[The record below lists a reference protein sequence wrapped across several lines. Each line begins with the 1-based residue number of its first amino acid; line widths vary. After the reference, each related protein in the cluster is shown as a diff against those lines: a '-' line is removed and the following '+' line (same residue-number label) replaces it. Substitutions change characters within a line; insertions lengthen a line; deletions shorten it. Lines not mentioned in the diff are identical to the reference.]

1 MNSFENL
8 ASTLRLYAV
17 TPCECTEVSVRAVL
31 AGGATFLQ
39 LREKDLGHEEF
50 LAKARAMRALCPA
63 NVPYV
68 INDDIDIALAC
79 DADGAH
85 IGQSDGSVAEA
96 RRKLGPDRILGVS
109 AQTVAEAIAAERDG
123 ADYLG
128 VGAVFPSS
136 TKLDAVDVS
145 ADTLHAIC
153 ASVRIPVVAIGGI
166 GEANLMQLAGSG
178 IAGVAVVSA
187 LFGSADPMAATRRLD
202 AATRALVAVPTA
214 ARRGAII
221 DLDGTVLDSMGVWE
235 DLDRRFVAEH
245 RFANP
250 DEVLH
255 HLTTVVHLSEASVYL
270 HEECGVPESP
280 EEIEALFHR
289 WLSERYYNDIPV
301 FPWTRPA
308 LERLRAEGVCTALAT
323 ATCEELSMAALR
335 RNGVADL
342 IDSFYF
348 NVTKREPETLY
359 AILDKLG
366 TGTRETTV
374 YDDIDSILSMAA
386 RGGFATADSLRGLVE
401 P

>member
-1 MNSFENL
+1 MNSFDPL

-17 TPCECTEVSVRAVL
+17 TPCGCDEASVRAVL
-31 AGGATFLQ
+31 DGGATFLQ
-39 LREKDLGHEEF
+39 LREKELGHEAF

-63 NVPYV
+63 DVPYV
-68 INDDIDIALAC
+68 VNDDLDIALAC
-79 DADGAH
+79 GADGAH

-96 RRKLGPDRILGVS
+96 RRRLGPGRILGVS
-109 AQTVAEAIAAERDG
+109 AQTVAEAVAAERDG

-128 VGAVFPSS
+128 VGAVFPTS
-136 TKLDAVDVS
+136 TKLDAAEVS

-166 GEANLMQLAGSG
+166 GEANLMELAGSG

-187 LFGSADPMAATRRLD
+187 LFGAADPLAATRRLD
-202 AATRALVAVPTA
+202 AATRALVAVPTV

-221 DLDGTVLDSMGVWE
+221 DLDGTVLDSMGVWGE
-235 DLDRRFVAEH
+235 LDRRYVSEH
-245 RFANP
+245 RFARP

-255 HLTTVVHLSEASVYL
+255 HLTTVVHLREAAVYL
-270 HEECGVPESP
+270 HHECGVPETP
-280 EEIEALFHR
+280 DEIEALFHR
-289 WLSERYYNDIPV
+289 WLSERYYNDIPL

-308 LERLRAEGVCTALAT
+308 LERLRAEGVRTALAT

-342 IDSFYF
+342 FDRFHF
-348 NVTKREPETLY
+348 NVTKRSPETLY
-359 AILDKLG
+359 AILDCLG
-366 TGTRETTV
+366 TGTRETVV
-374 YDDIDSILSMAA
+374 YDDIDSILAMAA
-386 RGGFATADSLRGLVE
+386 RGGFATADTLRGLVE